1 MSVGR
6 SSAWQL
12 ERFAA
17 SVKERQ
23 RLRVVRDLLGRLDDC
38 RCLLLTYGDN
48 PGALNHHLRALG
60 GSWSWADLDASGI
73 PGMQRFLREPVQLA
87 RPDTLPFP
95 NGVFDRVVVVDAHGL
110 LGDVA
115 PLNVEVARVLTVEG
129 VAIIMTPNRRPR
141 RPAALIRRALGRYT
155 DGRMVPGFTVDE
167 LGAMLATAGLRPV
180 ARAAYGK
187 FFTEIAE
194 LALDM
199 QHARAMRLREHQKRG
214 RGVKAA
220 NPNDRVVLSMALFTA
235 RARRGAGGLHG
246 SKGRLLGAI
255 QAVSTLDRFVP
266 GRDGYAV
273 AIAAMKDG

>member
-1 MSVGR
+1 MSAGR

-12 ERFAA
+12 ERFAS

-23 RLRVVRDLLGRLDDC
+23 RLRVLRDLLGRLDDC
-38 RCLLLTYGDN
+38 RCLLLTHGDN

-60 GSWSWADLDASGI
+60 GSWSWAELDGSGI
-73 PGMQRFLREPVQLA
+73 PDMQRFLREPVQLA

-95 NGVFDRVVVVDAHGL
+95 NGAFDRVVVVDVHGL
-110 LGDVA
+110 LRDVA
-115 PLNVEVARVLTVEG
+115 PFNLEVARVLAVEG
-129 VAIIMTPNRRPR
+129 VAIVMTPNRRPR

-155 DGRMVPGFTVDE
+155 DGRLVPGFSVDE
-167 LGAMLATAGLRPV
+167 LAGMLAAAGLRPV
-180 ARAAYGK
+180 GRAAYGK

-194 LALDM
+194 LAADM
-199 QHARAMRLREHQKRG
+199 QYARALRRRTHLQRG

-220 NPNDRVVLSMALFTA
+220 NPNDRAVLSMALFTA
-235 RARRGAGGLHG
+235 RARRRAGGLHG
-246 SKGRLLGAI
+246 SKGRLIAATH
-255 QAVSTLDRFVP
+255 AVSSLDRFVP